1 VSVAVES
8 TVQIAPDVEVPVG
21 RVFRSVLARDVRVI
35 GREFPSFVA
44 RVVLQPLFLLFIF
57 GRVLTGVGYAS
68 TSYTQVLFPGLMGL
82 IPVMTA
88 MQSIAIPLM
97 LELGWTK
104 ELNDRLLA
112 PMSTTLLAVEK
123 LVFAV
128 GTGVVAT
135 LLVPPAGLLIVGSI
149 PWRWSSFGL
158 LLVMVVLGGMAGAGL
173 GLLIG
178 TAVPPQRVG
187 VMLTIAFPVLLFTG
201 ASQYSWRSLGHVR
214 WFQAVTAVNPITYV
228 NEGMRAALTPQVV
241 HLPVGV
247 CLAVLAVSI
256 PVLGVLGATRF
267 QKRVV
272 D

>member
-1 VSVAVES
+1 MTVAVEA
-8 TVQIAPDVEVPVG
+8 VAPDVEVSVR
-21 RVFRSVLARDVRVI
+21 RVFLSVLARDVLVI
-35 GREFPSFVA
+35 GREFPSFLA

-57 GRVLTGVGYAS
+57 GRVLSGVGYAS
-68 TSYTQVLFPGLMGL
+68 SSYKDVLFPGLMGL

-112 PMSTTLLAVEK
+112 PMSTGLLAVEK

-135 LLVPPAGLLIVGSI
+135 VLVPPAGLLIVGSV

-158 LLVMVVLGGMAGAGL
+158 LILMVVLGGMAGAGL
-173 GLLIG
+173 GLLVG
-178 TAVPPQRVG
+178 TIVPPQRVG

-201 ASQYSWRSLGHVR
+201 ASQYSWRSLGRVR
-214 WFQAVTAVNPITYV
+214 WFQVLTAANPITYV

-241 HLPVGV
+241 HLPIGL

-256 PVLGVLGATRF
+256 PILGLLGVTRF
-267 QKRVV
+267 TKRVM

>member
-1 VSVAVES
+1 MTVAVEA
-8 TVQIAPDVEVPVG
+8 VAPDVEVSVR
-21 RVFRSVLARDVRVI
+21 RVFLSVLARDVLVI
-35 GREFPSFVA
+35 GREFPSFLA

-57 GRVLTGVGYAS
+57 GRVLS
-68 TSYTQVLFPGLMGL
+68 GLMGL

-112 PMSTTLLAVEK
+112 PMSTGLLAVEK

-128 GTGVVAT
+128 GTGIVAT
-135 LLVPPAGLLIVGSI
+135 VLVPPAGLLIVGSV

-158 LLVMVVLGGMAGAGL
+158 LILMVVLGGMAGAGL
-173 GLLIG
+173 GLLVG
-178 TAVPPQRVG
+178 TIVPPQRVG

-201 ASQYSWRSLGHVR
+201 ASQYSWRSLGRVR
-214 WFQAVTAVNPITYV
+214 WFQVLTAANPITYV

-241 HLPVGV
+241 HLPIGL

-256 PVLGVLGATRF
+256 PILGLLGVTRF
-267 QKRVV
+267 TKRVM